1 LFVTVAL
8 IVLAVVFALAGALK
22 FAGAPVA
29 RQNFERWGMGDRRRL
44 AVGAVEFA
52 LAALAVIGTGSTA
65 VAVVAAV
72 GALALMTGALLTH
85 VRVRDEP
92 KEYVPWFIVVAAA
105 VIVLV
110 TV

>member
-1 LFVTVAL
+1 VTVAL
-8 IVLAVVFALAGALK
+8 IVLAAVFVLAGALK

-29 RQNFERWGMGDRRRL
+29 RRSFERWGMSDRRRL
-44 AVGAVEFA
+44 AVGAVEFT
-52 LAALAVIGTGSTA
+52 LATLAVIGTGSSG

-72 GALALMTGALLTH
+72 GALGLMTGALITH
-85 VRVRDEP
+85 VRVRDQP

-105 VIVLV
+105 VVVLV